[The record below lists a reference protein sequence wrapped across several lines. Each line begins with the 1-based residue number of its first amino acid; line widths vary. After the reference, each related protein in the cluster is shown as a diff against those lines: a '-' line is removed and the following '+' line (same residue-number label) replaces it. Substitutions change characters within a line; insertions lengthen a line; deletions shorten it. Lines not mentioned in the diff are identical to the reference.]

1 MKKLFLTISANT
13 IENSTSALF
22 ERLRFNEATTNVWE
36 CKERDCKS
44 PLRAPPITAK
54 KTLFLTHPEKTSCYC
69 YLILVITEQK
79 DLINLLIGELVSTYD
94 RHVNV
99 SQMREKVT
107 DIKTVC
113 AENIEA
119 K

>member
-13 IENSTSALF
+13 IENSVCLITRRLVSALF

-44 PLRAPPITAK
+44 PLRPPPITAK
-54 KTLFLTHPEKTSCYC
+54 KNLVMYMPFKITHFNNYKNKIIFVYS
-69 YLILVITEQK
+69 EQK
-79 DLINLLIGELVSTYD
+79 DLINLLIAELVGTYD

-99 SQMREKVT
+99 SQMREKVL
-107 DIKTVC
+107 
-113 AENIEA
+113 N
-119 K
+119 